1 MTARPR
7 PGRPEA
13 GLEIK
18 MDEIYMKEGEMG
30 GTIGGV
36 IGLIVGVGIAVLVL
50 VFVGVLGGQTWQ
62 QTEADIDAI
71 TNTTVKG
78 HIKNAA
84 INGFDAL
91 EKTGAYLPLIVLA
104 LVIGV
109 VLSVVLGFMSF
120 GGRGGSAL

>member
-1 MTARPR
+1 M
-7 PGRPEA
+7 E
-13 GLEIK
+13 
-18 MDEIYMKEGEMG
+18 DIYVKEGQMS

-36 IGLIVGVGIAVLVL
+36 IALIVGVGIAVLVL
-50 VFVGVLGGQTWQ
+50 VFVGVLAGQTWE

-71 TNTTVKG
+71 SNTTVSG
-78 HIKNAA
+78 HIKEAA

-91 EKTGAYLPLIVLA
+91 EQTGAYLPLIVLA

-120 GGRGGSAL
+120 GGGGGRAL